1 MRNFFDLICKSSS
14 PKVKKVQTKI
24 VMKEIKV
31 NNNGNADEASEEGE
45 ILDEQIEVH
54 EEIEVE
60 GKKSESSP
68 EPAIYKEI

>member
-1 MRNFFDLICKSSS
+1 
-14 PKVKKVQTKI
+14 
-24 VMKEIKV
+24 MKEIKV

-68 EPAIYKEI
+68 EPAISNEI